1 MLGTCHYLMLPFLRQ
16 LLFDYVHLMDVVWK
30 SLSDTL
36 NMSWAGPWEVGG
48 GGSTCFTTSRAQGFF
63 QVVGPGELLLH
74 NGSLSHWSLTV

>member
-48 GGSTCFTTSRAQGFF
+48 FPHALPLLGLKGSFK
-63 QVVGPGELLLH
+63 L
-74 NGSLSHWSLTV
+74 